1 MNSNFKKFYEEY
13 ERLFEKKK
21 ASSSN
26 SNRVLGKE
34 ENTQTNKNI
43 KSSQK
48 ENIHNN
54 IVIPFGYEK
63 NNKNNIREHTNLE
76 NEINMLE
83 KKSYYFK
90 SKKVFNPMKNIIA
103 GKKVFYKKNGK
114 SEKFN
119 LYIENEIGLNIF
131 DNKTNIQ
138 SSEEDYD
145 SDDMIIMDGKSKAEE
160 DLFEA
165 VENIK
170 KNKYKNICNYQKY
183 YVNKNL

>member
-63 NNKNNIREHTNLE
+63 NNKN
-76 NEINMLE
+76 
-83 KKSYYFK
+83 KST
-90 SKKVFNPMKNIIA
+90 SKIA
-103 GKKVFYKKNGK
+103 FVQYKKK
-114 SEKFN
+114 MN
-119 LYIENEIGLNIF
+119 LGG
-131 DNKTNIQ
+131 TR
-138 SSEEDYD
+138 
-145 SDDMIIMDGKSKAEE
+145 
-160 DLFEA
+160 
-165 VENIK
+165 
-170 KNKYKNICNYQKY
+170 
-183 YVNKNL
+183 